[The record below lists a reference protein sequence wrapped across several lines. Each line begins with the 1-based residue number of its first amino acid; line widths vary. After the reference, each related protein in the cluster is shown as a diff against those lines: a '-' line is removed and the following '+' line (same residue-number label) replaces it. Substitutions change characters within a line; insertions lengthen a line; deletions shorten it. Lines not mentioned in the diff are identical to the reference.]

1 MLDICL
7 CGTGGMMPLKNR
19 HLASAIFR
27 LNGKCILIDC
37 GEGTQTALKEA
48 GFTFKPVDVICFTH
62 FHADH
67 ISGLPGF
74 LLTMGNEGREE
85 PLRIIGPAGV
95 ERVVNSLRIIAPGLP
110 FEIEFTELREAV
122 AKISIS
128 GFEITAFR
136 VSHNVPCY
144 GYRLDVKRAGKFD
157 VERARRLPV
166 PVNMWG
172 KLQRG
177 ETVEF
182 EGKTYYPSDVLGEER
197 PGISVVYSTDT
208 RPCKSLT
215 ENAAGCDMLIC
226 EGMFGEEEKLDRAKE
241 TGHMLMQE
249 AAAIAKKS
257 DAGKLVFTHYSPSV
271 QNPGEYICEIR
282 KIFSG
287 AYAGYDGYFETLKFK
302 D

>member
-19 HLASAIFR
+19 HLASAVFR
-27 LNGKCILIDC
+27 LNGKCVLIDC

-48 GFTFKPVDVICFTH
+48 GFTFKPIDVICFTH

-74 LLTMGNEGREE
+74 LLTMGNEGREQ
-85 PLRIIGPAGV
+85 PIDIIGPAGV
-95 ERVVNSLRIIAPGLP
+95 ERVVNSLRVIAPGLP
-110 FEIEFTELREAV
+110 FEIRFTELRDTV
-122 AKISIS
+122 CNMSIS
-128 GFEITAFR
+128 GYGITAFK

-157 VERARRLPV
+157 VDRAKKLPV
-166 PVNMWG
+166 PVNLWG

-182 EGKTYYPSDVLGEER
+182 DGKFYFPDDVLGEER
-197 PGISVVYSTDT
+197 AGISVVYCTDT
-208 RPCKSLT
+208 RPCGNIT
-215 ENAAGCDMLIC
+215 ENAKNADVFIC
-226 EGMFGEEEKLDRAKE
+226 EGMFGEEEKLDRAKV

-249 AAAIAKKS
+249 AALIAGKAEVK
-257 DAGKLVFTHYSPSV
+257 KLVFTHYSPSV
-271 QNPGEYICEIR
+271 QNPEEYLPEICR
-282 KIFSG
+282 IFPD
-287 AYAGYDGYFETLKFK
+287 AYAGFDGYCETLKFK